1 MTNRGEAS
9 MSDQIRS
16 DQIRAGAVLY
26 ARDVGRLQA
35 FYQAVA
41 GLVVE
46 QAESDHVALASS
58 SFQLVILR
66 IPERIAA
73 SIEIE
78 TPPRRRTDT
87 PVKLVFF
94 VADIAATRAAAAS
107 HGGELDPAVREWV
120 FQGCRVCDGQDPEG
134 NVVQFRQKMRADSA
148 G

>member
-1 MTNRGEAS
+1 M
-9 MSDQIRS
+9 S

-26 ARDVGRLQA
+26 ARDVERLQA
-35 FYQAVA
+35 FYQAVT
-41 GLVVE
+41 GLAVE

-58 SFQLVILR
+58 SFQLVILG

-73 SIEIE
+73 SIEIG

-94 VADIAATRAAAAS
+94 VADIAATRMAAAS
-107 HGGELDPAVREWV
+107 HGGELDPEAREWA

-134 NVVQFRQKMRADSA
+134 NVIQFRQKTDTDSA